1 MVFSSIIF
9 LYFFLP
15 CMLIIYYI
23 SPNKTKNIVLLISGL
38 FFYAWGEPVYVFLML
53 LTTLVDYTAGGII
66 DRFDSSKKI
75 RTLALISSLIINL
88 GILFTFKYSSFF
100 AGIFGIELKKLPLP
114 VGISFYTFQSISYT
128 IDMYMRKIKVQKNFI
143 NYAAYVTL
151 FPQIVA
157 GPIVRY
163 EDVQNEI
170 NSRKV
175 NIYLLGE
182 GAGIFIKGLAKKVLL
197 ANNIG
202 LLWTEIKG
210 MDYSEISVLTAWLG
224 ILAFTFQIYYDFSG
238 YSDMAVGLGKM
249 LGFNFPENFRHPYIS
264 RSISEFWRRWHIT
277 LGSWFR
283 SYVYIP
289 LGGNRK
295 GKYKTLRNLLIVWG
309 LTGLWHG
316 ASWNFILWGLYF
328 GTILVIEKRF
338 FLKFFEKHKIIG
350 NMVTN
355 ILVVIGF
362 VFFYNEKNILDI
374 FIKMFTG
381 RGISFTNVSTNY
393 YLLNYL
399 VLLIISFIACTPL
412 LKNIIN
418 KCKKNKNLNIVISI
432 VEPIVLIG
440 LLVLSTAFIVDASSN
455 SFLYFR
461 F

>member
-1 MVFSSIIF
+1 MIFSSIYFIYYFLIIF
-9 LYFFLP
+9 LILYFITPKKF
-15 CMLIIYYI
+15 
-23 SPNKTKNIVLLISGL
+23 KNYTLLLGSLFFYFYGDSKYIVLL
-38 FFYAWGEPVYVFLML
+38 
-53 LTTLVDYTAGGII
+53 
-66 DRFDSSKKI
+66 
-75 RTLALISSLIINL
+75 LISSLVNYILGRLISKKNKKVFLIIGLIFNFGLLFYFKYFNFFLSNINSLFKTNINL
-88 GILFTFKYSSFF
+88 FSIV
-100 AGIFGIELKKLPLP
+100 LPL
-114 VGISFYTFQSISYT
+114 GISFYTFKNASYL
-128 IDMYMRKIKVQKNFI
+128 IDVYKNRVNSEKNFI
-143 NYAAYVTL
+143 NYFTYIVM
-151 FPQIVA
+151 FPSLIQ

-163 EDVQNEI
+163 KDIDLKDKKISFDNFAMGVERFI
-170 NSRKV
+170 IGLSKKV
-175 NIYLLGE
+175 IL
-182 GAGIFIKGLAKKVLL
+182 ADTLAKLVTSLT
-197 ANNIG
+197 NMEVQTVVS
-202 LLWTEIKG
+202 LWVKATSDIVKL
-210 MDYSEISVLTAWLG
+210 YL
-224 ILAFTFQIYYDFSG
+224 DFSG
-238 YSDMAVGLGKM
+238 YTDMAIGLGLMIGIKIM
-249 LGFNFPENFRHPYIS
+249 ENFDYPLSTYS
-264 RSISEFWRRWHIT
+264 VTSFWRKWHIS
-277 LGSWFR
+277 LSSWFKD
-283 SYVYIP
+283 YIYIP

-295 GKYKTLRNLLIVWG
+295 GKFRKYFNIFVVWF

-350 NMVTN
+350 NIITN

-432 VEPIVLIG
+432 VEPIILIG

>member
-1 MVFSSIIF
+1 MIFSSIYFIYYFLIIF
-9 LYFFLP
+9 LILYFITPKKF
-15 CMLIIYYI
+15 
-23 SPNKTKNIVLLISGL
+23 KNYTLLLGSLFFYFYGDSKYIVLL
-38 FFYAWGEPVYVFLML
+38 
-53 LTTLVDYTAGGII
+53 
-66 DRFDSSKKI
+66 
-75 RTLALISSLIINL
+75 LISSLVNYILGRLISKKNKKLFLIIGLIFNFGLLFYFKYFNFFLSNINSLFKTNINL
-88 GILFTFKYSSFF
+88 FSIV
-100 AGIFGIELKKLPLP
+100 LPL
-114 VGISFYTFQSISYT
+114 GISFYTFKNASYL
-128 IDMYMRKIKVQKNFI
+128 IDVYKNKVNPEKNFI
-143 NYAAYVTL
+143 NYFTYIAM
-151 FPQIVA
+151 FPSLIQ

-163 EDVQNEI
+163 KDIDLKDKKISFDNFAMGVERFI
-170 NSRKV
+170 IGLSKKV
-175 NIYLLGE
+175 IL
-182 GAGIFIKGLAKKVLL
+182 ADTLAKLVTSLT
-197 ANNIG
+197 NMEVQTVVS
-202 LLWTEIKG
+202 LWVKATSDIVKL
-210 MDYSEISVLTAWLG
+210 YL
-224 ILAFTFQIYYDFSG
+224 DFSG
-238 YSDMAVGLGKM
+238 YTDMAIGLGLMIGIKIM
-249 LGFNFPENFRHPYIS
+249 ENFDYPLSTYS
-264 RSISEFWRRWHIT
+264 VTSFWRKWHIS
-277 LGSWFR
+277 LSSWFKD
-283 SYVYIP
+283 YIYIP

-295 GKYKTLRNLLIVWG
+295 GKFRKYFNIFVVWF

-393 YLLNYL
+393 YLLNYF

>member
-1 MVFSSIIF
+1 MIFSSIYFIYYFLIIF
-9 LYFFLP
+9 LILYFITPKKF
-15 CMLIIYYI
+15 
-23 SPNKTKNIVLLISGL
+23 KNYTLLLGSLFFYFYGDSKYIVLL
-38 FFYAWGEPVYVFLML
+38 
-53 LTTLVDYTAGGII
+53 
-66 DRFDSSKKI
+66 
-75 RTLALISSLIINL
+75 LISSLVNYILGRLISKKNKKLFLIIGLIFNFGLLFYFKYFNFFLSNINSLFKTNINL
-88 GILFTFKYSSFF
+88 FSIV
-100 AGIFGIELKKLPLP
+100 LPL
-114 VGISFYTFQSISYT
+114 GISFYTFKNASYL
-128 IDMYMRKIKVQKNFI
+128 IDVYKNKVNSEKNFI
-143 NYAAYVTL
+143 NYFTYIAM
-151 FPQIVA
+151 FPSLIQ

-163 EDVQNEI
+163 KDIDLKDKKISFDNFAMGVERFI
-170 NSRKV
+170 IGLSKKV
-175 NIYLLGE
+175 IL
-182 GAGIFIKGLAKKVLL
+182 ADTLAKLVTSFT
-197 ANNIG
+197 NMEVQTVVS
-202 LLWTEIKG
+202 LWVKATSDIVKL
-210 MDYSEISVLTAWLG
+210 YL
-224 ILAFTFQIYYDFSG
+224 DFSG
-238 YSDMAVGLGKM
+238 YTDMAIGLGLMIGIKIM
-249 LGFNFPENFRHPYIS
+249 ENFDYPLSTYS
-264 RSISEFWRRWHIT
+264 VTSFWRKWHIS
-277 LGSWFR
+277 LSSWFKD
-283 SYVYIP
+283 YIYIP

-295 GKYKTLRNLLIVWG
+295 GKFRKYFNIFVVWF

-393 YLLNYL
+393 YLLNYF

-418 KCKKNKNLNIVISI
+418 KCKKNKNLNLVISI

>member
-1 MVFSSIIF
+1 MIFSSIYFIYYFLIIF
-9 LYFFLP
+9 LILYFITPKKF
-15 CMLIIYYI
+15 
-23 SPNKTKNIVLLISGL
+23 KNYTLLLGSLFFYFYGDSKYIVLL
-38 FFYAWGEPVYVFLML
+38 
-53 LTTLVDYTAGGII
+53 
-66 DRFDSSKKI
+66 
-75 RTLALISSLIINL
+75 LISSLVNYILGRLISKKNKKLFLIIGLIFNFGLLFYFKYFNFFLSNINSLFKTNINL
-88 GILFTFKYSSFF
+88 FSIV
-100 AGIFGIELKKLPLP
+100 LPL
-114 VGISFYTFQSISYT
+114 GISFYTFKNASYL
-128 IDMYMRKIKVQKNFI
+128 IDVYKNKVNPEKNFI
-143 NYAAYVTL
+143 NYFTYIAM
-151 FPQIVA
+151 FPSLIQ

-163 EDVQNEI
+163 KDIDLKDKKISFDNFAMGVERFI
-170 NSRKV
+170 IGLSKKV
-175 NIYLLGE
+175 IL
-182 GAGIFIKGLAKKVLL
+182 ADTLAKLVTSLT
-197 ANNIG
+197 NMEVQTVVS
-202 LLWTEIKG
+202 LWVKATSDIVKL
-210 MDYSEISVLTAWLG
+210 YL
-224 ILAFTFQIYYDFSG
+224 DFSG
-238 YSDMAVGLGKM
+238 YTDMAIGLGLMIGIKIM
-249 LGFNFPENFRHPYIS
+249 ENFDYPLSTY
-264 RSISEFWRRWHIT
+264 SITSFWRKWHIS
-277 LGSWFR
+277 LSSWFKD
-283 SYVYIP
+283 YIYIP

-295 GKYKTLRNLLIVWG
+295 GKFRKYFNIFVVWF

-338 FLKFFEKHKIIG
+338 FLIFFEKQKIIG

>member
-1 MVFSSIIF
+1 MIFSSIYFIYYFLIIF
-9 LYFFLP
+9 LILYFITP
-15 CMLIIYYI
+15 KKY
-23 SPNKTKNIVLLISGL
+23 KNYTLLLGSLFFYFYGDSKYIVLL
-38 FFYAWGEPVYVFLML
+38 
-53 LTTLVDYTAGGII
+53 
-66 DRFDSSKKI
+66 
-75 RTLALISSLIINL
+75 LISSLVNYILGRLISKKNKKLFLIIGLIFNFGLLFYFKYFNFFLSNINSLFKTNINL
-88 GILFTFKYSSFF
+88 FSIV
-100 AGIFGIELKKLPLP
+100 LPL
-114 VGISFYTFQSISYT
+114 GISFYTFKNASYL
-128 IDMYMRKIKVQKNFI
+128 IDVYKNRVNSEKNFI
-143 NYAAYVTL
+143 NYFTYIAM
-151 FPQIVA
+151 FPSLIQ

-163 EDVQNEI
+163 KDIDLKDKKISYDNFAMGVERFI
-170 NSRKV
+170 IGLSKKV
-175 NIYLLGE
+175 IL
-182 GAGIFIKGLAKKVLL
+182 ADTLAKLVTSLT
-197 ANNIG
+197 NMEVQTVVS
-202 LLWTEIKG
+202 LWLKATSDIVKL
-210 MDYSEISVLTAWLG
+210 YL
-224 ILAFTFQIYYDFSG
+224 DFSG
-238 YSDMAVGLGKM
+238 YTDMAIGLGLMIGIKIM
-249 LGFNFPENFRHPYIS
+249 ENFDYPVSTYS
-264 RSISEFWRRWHIT
+264 VTSFWRKWHIS
-277 LGSWFR
+277 LSSWFKD
-283 SYVYIP
+283 YIYIP

-295 GKYKTLRNLLIVWG
+295 GKFRKYFNIFVVWF

-418 KCKKNKNLNIVISI
+418 KCKTNKNLNIVISI

>member
-1 MVFSSIIF
+1 MIFSSIYFIYYFLIIF
-9 LYFFLP
+9 LILYFITPKKFKNYTL
-15 CMLIIYYI
+15 LIGSLFFYFYGD
-23 SPNKTKNIVLLISGL
+23 SKYIVLL
-38 FFYAWGEPVYVFLML
+38 
-53 LTTLVDYTAGGII
+53 
-66 DRFDSSKKI
+66 
-75 RTLALISSLIINL
+75 LISSLVNYILGRLISKKNKKLFLIIGLIFNFGLLFYFKYFNFFLSNINSLFKTNINL
-88 GILFTFKYSSFF
+88 FSIV
-100 AGIFGIELKKLPLP
+100 LPL
-114 VGISFYTFQSISYT
+114 GISFYTFKNASYL
-128 IDMYMRKIKVQKNFI
+128 IDVYKNRANPEKNFI
-143 NYAAYVTL
+143 NYFTYIAM
-151 FPQIVA
+151 FPSLIQ

-163 EDVQNEI
+163 KDIDLKDKKISYDNFAMGVERFI
-170 NSRKV
+170 IGLSKKV
-175 NIYLLGE
+175 IL
-182 GAGIFIKGLAKKVLL
+182 ADTLAKLVTSLT
-197 ANNIG
+197 NMEVQTVVS
-202 LLWTEIKG
+202 LWVKATSDIVKL
-210 MDYSEISVLTAWLG
+210 YL
-224 ILAFTFQIYYDFSG
+224 DFSG
-238 YSDMAVGLGKM
+238 YTDMAIGLGLMIGIKIM
-249 LGFNFPENFRHPYIS
+249 ENFDYPLSTYS
-264 RSISEFWRRWHIT
+264 VTSFWRKWHIS
-277 LGSWFR
+277 LSSWFKD
-283 SYVYIP
+283 YIYIP

-295 GKYKTLRNLLIVWG
+295 GKFRKYFNIFVVWF

-338 FLKFFEKHKIIG
+338 FLKFFEKHKITG

-399 VLLIISFIACTPL
+399 VLLIISFVACTPL

-432 VEPIVLIG
+432 VEPIILIG

>member
-1 MVFSSIIF
+1 MIFSSIYFIYYFLIIF
-9 LYFFLP
+9 LILYFITPKKF
-15 CMLIIYYI
+15 
-23 SPNKTKNIVLLISGL
+23 KNYTLLLGSLFFYFYGDSKYIVLL
-38 FFYAWGEPVYVFLML
+38 
-53 LTTLVDYTAGGII
+53 
-66 DRFDSSKKI
+66 
-75 RTLALISSLIINL
+75 LISSLVNYILGRLISKKNKKLFLIIGLIFNFGLLFYFKYFNFFLSNINSLFKTNINL
-88 GILFTFKYSSFF
+88 FSIV
-100 AGIFGIELKKLPLP
+100 LPL
-114 VGISFYTFQSISYT
+114 GISFYTFKNASYL
-128 IDMYMRKIKVQKNFI
+128 IDVYKNKVNSEKNFI
-143 NYAAYVTL
+143 NYFTYIAM
-151 FPQIVA
+151 FPSLIQ

-163 EDVQNEI
+163 KDIDLKDKKISFDNFAMGVERFI
-170 NSRKV
+170 IGLSKKV
-175 NIYLLGE
+175 IL
-182 GAGIFIKGLAKKVLL
+182 ADTLAKLVTSLT
-197 ANNIG
+197 NMEVQTVVS
-202 LLWTEIKG
+202 LWVKATSDIVKL
-210 MDYSEISVLTAWLG
+210 YL
-224 ILAFTFQIYYDFSG
+224 DFSG
-238 YSDMAVGLGKM
+238 YTDMAIGLGLMIGIKIM
-249 LGFNFPENFRHPYIS
+249 ENFDYPLSTYS
-264 RSISEFWRRWHIT
+264 VTSFWRKWHIS
-277 LGSWFR
+277 LSSWFKD
-283 SYVYIP
+283 YIYIP

-295 GKYKTLRNLLIVWG
+295 GKFRKYFNIFVVWF

-440 LLVLSTAFIVDASSN
+440 LLVLSTAFIVDESSN

>member
-1 MVFSSIIF
+1 MIFSSIYFIYYFLIIF
-9 LYFFLP
+9 LILYFITPKKF
-15 CMLIIYYI
+15 
-23 SPNKTKNIVLLISGL
+23 KNYTLLLGSLFFYFYGDSKYIVLL
-38 FFYAWGEPVYVFLML
+38 
-53 LTTLVDYTAGGII
+53 
-66 DRFDSSKKI
+66 
-75 RTLALISSLIINL
+75 LISSLVNYILGRLISKKNKKLFLIIGLIFNFGLLFYFKYFNFFLSNINSLFKTNINL
-88 GILFTFKYSSFF
+88 FSIV
-100 AGIFGIELKKLPLP
+100 LPL
-114 VGISFYTFQSISYT
+114 GISFYTFKNASYL
-128 IDMYMRKIKVQKNFI
+128 IDVYKNRVNSEKNFI
-143 NYAAYVTL
+143 NYFTYIAM
-151 FPQIVA
+151 FPSLIQ

-163 EDVQNEI
+163 KDIDLKDKKISFDNFAMGVERFI
-170 NSRKV
+170 IGLSKKV
-175 NIYLLGE
+175 IL
-182 GAGIFIKGLAKKVLL
+182 ADTLAKLVTSLT
-197 ANNIG
+197 NMEVQTVVS
-202 LLWTEIKG
+202 LWVKATSDIVKL
-210 MDYSEISVLTAWLG
+210 YL
-224 ILAFTFQIYYDFSG
+224 DFSG
-238 YSDMAVGLGKM
+238 YTDMAIGLGLMIGIKIM
-249 LGFNFPENFRHPYIS
+249 ENFDYPLSTYS
-264 RSISEFWRRWHIT
+264 VTSFWRKWHIS
-277 LGSWFR
+277 LSSWFKD
-283 SYVYIP
+283 YIYIP

-295 GKYKTLRNLLIVWG
+295 GKFRKYFNIFVVWF

-381 RGISFTNVSTNY
+381 KGISFTNVSTNY
-393 YLLNYL
+393 YLLNYF

-440 LLVLSTAFIVDASSN
+440 LLVLSTAFIVDESSN

>member
-1 MVFSSIIF
+1 MIFSSIYFIYYFLIIF
-9 LYFFLP
+9 LILYFITPKKF
-15 CMLIIYYI
+15 
-23 SPNKTKNIVLLISGL
+23 KNYTLLLGSLFFYFYGDSKYIVLL
-38 FFYAWGEPVYVFLML
+38 
-53 LTTLVDYTAGGII
+53 
-66 DRFDSSKKI
+66 
-75 RTLALISSLIINL
+75 LISSLVNYILGRIISKKNRKLFLIIGLIFNFGLLFYFKYFNFFLSNINSLFKTNINL
-88 GILFTFKYSSFF
+88 FSIV
-100 AGIFGIELKKLPLP
+100 LPL
-114 VGISFYTFQSISYT
+114 GISFYTFKNASYL
-128 IDMYMRKIKVQKNFI
+128 IDVYKNRVNSEKNFI
-143 NYAAYVTL
+143 NYFTYIAM
-151 FPQIVA
+151 FPSLIQ

-163 EDVQNEI
+163 KDIDLKDKKISFDNFAMGVERFI
-170 NSRKV
+170 IGLSKKV
-175 NIYLLGE
+175 IL
-182 GAGIFIKGLAKKVLL
+182 ADTLAKLVTSLT
-197 ANNIG
+197 NMEVQTVVS
-202 LLWTEIKG
+202 LWVKATSDIVKL
-210 MDYSEISVLTAWLG
+210 YL
-224 ILAFTFQIYYDFSG
+224 DFSG
-238 YSDMAVGLGKM
+238 YTDMAIGLGLMIGIKIM
-249 LGFNFPENFRHPYIS
+249 ENFDYPLSTYS
-264 RSISEFWRRWHIT
+264 VTSFWRKWHIS
-277 LGSWFR
+277 LSSWFKD
-283 SYVYIP
+283 YIYIP

-295 GKYKTLRNLLIVWG
+295 GKFRKYFNIFVVWF

-381 RGISFTNVSTNY
+381 KGISFTNVSTNY

-418 KCKKNKNLNIVISI
+418 KCKTNKNLNIVISI

>member
-1 MVFSSIIF
+1 MIFSSIYFIYYFLIIF
-9 LYFFLP
+9 LILYFITP
-15 CMLIIYYI
+15 KKY
-23 SPNKTKNIVLLISGL
+23 KNYTLLLGSLFFYFYGDSKYIVLL
-38 FFYAWGEPVYVFLML
+38 
-53 LTTLVDYTAGGII
+53 
-66 DRFDSSKKI
+66 
-75 RTLALISSLIINL
+75 LISSLVNYILGRLISKKNKKLFLIIGLIFNFGLLFYFKYFNFFLSNINSLFKTNINL
-88 GILFTFKYSSFF
+88 FSIV
-100 AGIFGIELKKLPLP
+100 LPL
-114 VGISFYTFQSISYT
+114 GISFYTFKNASYL
-128 IDMYMRKIKVQKNFI
+128 IDVYKNRVKSEKNFI
-143 NYAAYVTL
+143 NYFTYIAM
-151 FPQIVA
+151 FPSLIQ

-163 EDVQNEI
+163 KDIDLKDKKISFDNFAMGVERFI
-170 NSRKV
+170 IGLSKKV
-175 NIYLLGE
+175 IL
-182 GAGIFIKGLAKKVLL
+182 ADTLAKLVTFLT
-197 ANNIG
+197 NMEVQTVVS
-202 LLWTEIKG
+202 LWVKATSDIVKL
-210 MDYSEISVLTAWLG
+210 YL
-224 ILAFTFQIYYDFSG
+224 DFSG
-238 YSDMAVGLGKM
+238 YTDMAIGLGLMIGIKIM
-249 LGFNFPENFRHPYIS
+249 ENFDYPLSTYS
-264 RSISEFWRRWHIT
+264 VTSFWRKWHIS
-277 LGSWFR
+277 LSSWFKD
-283 SYVYIP
+283 YIYIP

-295 GKYKTLRNLLIVWG
+295 GKFRKYFNIFVVWF

-350 NMVTN
+350 NIITN

-362 VFFYNEKNILDI
+362 VFFYNEKNVLDI

-432 VEPIVLIG
+432 VEPIILIG

>member
-1 MVFSSIIF
+1 MIFSSIYFIYYFLIIF
-9 LYFFLP
+9 LILYFITPKKF
-15 CMLIIYYI
+15 
-23 SPNKTKNIVLLISGL
+23 KNYTLLLGSLFFYFYGDSKYIVLL
-38 FFYAWGEPVYVFLML
+38 
-53 LTTLVDYTAGGII
+53 
-66 DRFDSSKKI
+66 
-75 RTLALISSLIINL
+75 LISSLVNYILGRLISKKNKKLFLIIGLIFNFGLLFYFKYFNFFLSNINSLFKTNINL
-88 GILFTFKYSSFF
+88 FSIV
-100 AGIFGIELKKLPLP
+100 LPL
-114 VGISFYTFQSISYT
+114 GISFYTFKNASYL
-128 IDMYMRKIKVQKNFI
+128 IDVYKNRVNSEKNFI
-143 NYAAYVTL
+143 NYFTYIAM
-151 FPQIVA
+151 FPSLIQ

-163 EDVQNEI
+163 KDIDLKDKKISFDNFAMGVERFI
-170 NSRKV
+170 IGLSKKV
-175 NIYLLGE
+175 IL
-182 GAGIFIKGLAKKVLL
+182 ADTLAKLVTSLT
-197 ANNIG
+197 NMEVQTVVS
-202 LLWTEIKG
+202 LWVKATSDIVKL
-210 MDYSEISVLTAWLG
+210 YL
-224 ILAFTFQIYYDFSG
+224 DFSG
-238 YSDMAVGLGKM
+238 YTDMAIGLGLMIGIKIM
-249 LGFNFPENFRHPYIS
+249 ENFDYPLSTY
-264 RSISEFWRRWHIT
+264 SITSFWRKWHIS
-277 LGSWFR
+277 LSSWFKD
-283 SYVYIP
+283 YIYIP

-295 GKYKTLRNLLIVWG
+295 GKFRKYFNIFVVWF

-381 RGISFTNVSTNY
+381 KGISFTNVSTNY

>member
-1 MVFSSIIF
+1 MIFSSIYFIYYFLIIF
-9 LYFFLP
+9 LILYFITP
-15 CMLIIYYI
+15 KKY
-23 SPNKTKNIVLLISGL
+23 KNYTLLLGSIFFYFYGDSKYIVLL
-38 FFYAWGEPVYVFLML
+38 
-53 LTTLVDYTAGGII
+53 
-66 DRFDSSKKI
+66 
-75 RTLALISSLIINL
+75 LISSLVNYILGRLISKKNKKLFLIIGLIFNFGLLFYFKYFNFFLSNINSLFKTNINL
-88 GILFTFKYSSFF
+88 FSIV
-100 AGIFGIELKKLPLP
+100 LPL
-114 VGISFYTFQSISYT
+114 GISFYTFKNASYL
-128 IDMYMRKIKVQKNFI
+128 IDVYKNRVNPEKNFI
-143 NYAAYVTL
+143 NYFTYIAM
-151 FPQIVA
+151 FPSLIQ

-163 EDVQNEI
+163 KDIDLKDKKISFDNFAMGVERFI
-170 NSRKV
+170 IGLSKKV
-175 NIYLLGE
+175 IL
-182 GAGIFIKGLAKKVLL
+182 ADTLAKLVTSLT
-197 ANNIG
+197 NMEVQTVVS
-202 LLWTEIKG
+202 LWVKATSDIVKL
-210 MDYSEISVLTAWLG
+210 YL
-224 ILAFTFQIYYDFSG
+224 DFSG
-238 YSDMAVGLGKM
+238 YTDMAIGLGLMIGIKIM
-249 LGFNFPENFRHPYIS
+249 ENFDYPLSTYS
-264 RSISEFWRRWHIT
+264 VTSFWRKWHIS
-277 LGSWFR
+277 LSSWFKD
-283 SYVYIP
+283 YIYIP

-295 GKYKTLRNLLIVWG
+295 GKFRKYFNIFVVWF

-381 RGISFTNVSTNY
+381 KGISFTNVSTNY

>member
-1 MVFSSIIF
+1 MIFSSIYFIYYFLIIF
-9 LYFFLP
+9 LILYFITPKKF
-15 CMLIIYYI
+15 
-23 SPNKTKNIVLLISGL
+23 KNYTLLLGSLFFYFYGDSKYIVLL
-38 FFYAWGEPVYVFLML
+38 
-53 LTTLVDYTAGGII
+53 
-66 DRFDSSKKI
+66 
-75 RTLALISSLIINL
+75 LISSLVNYILGRLISKKNKKLFLIIGLIFNFGLLFYFKYFNFFLSNINSLFKTNINL
-88 GILFTFKYSSFF
+88 FSIV
-100 AGIFGIELKKLPLP
+100 LPL
-114 VGISFYTFQSISYT
+114 GISFYTFKNASYL
-128 IDMYMRKIKVQKNFI
+128 IDVYKNRVNSEKNFI
-143 NYAAYVTL
+143 NYFTYIAM
-151 FPQIVA
+151 FPSLIQ

-163 EDVQNEI
+163 KDIDLKDKKISFDNFAMGVERFI
-170 NSRKV
+170 IGLSKKV
-175 NIYLLGE
+175 IL
-182 GAGIFIKGLAKKVLL
+182 ADTLAKLVTSLT
-197 ANNIG
+197 NMEVQTVVS
-202 LLWTEIKG
+202 LWVKATSDIVKL
-210 MDYSEISVLTAWLG
+210 YL
-224 ILAFTFQIYYDFSG
+224 DFSG
-238 YSDMAVGLGKM
+238 YTDMAIGLGLMIGIKIM
-249 LGFNFPENFRHPYIS
+249 ENFDYPLSTY
-264 RSISEFWRRWHIT
+264 SITSFWRKWHIS
-277 LGSWFR
+277 LSSWFKD
-283 SYVYIP
+283 YIYIP

-295 GKYKTLRNLLIVWG
+295 GKFRKYFNIFVVWF

-418 KCKKNKNLNIVISI
+418 KCKKNKNLNLVISI

>member
-1 MVFSSIIF
+1 MIFSSIYFIYYFLIIF
-9 LYFFLP
+9 LILYFITPKKF
-15 CMLIIYYI
+15 
-23 SPNKTKNIVLLISGL
+23 KNYTLLLGSLFFYFYGDSKYIVLL
-38 FFYAWGEPVYVFLML
+38 
-53 LTTLVDYTAGGII
+53 
-66 DRFDSSKKI
+66 
-75 RTLALISSLIINL
+75 LISSLVNYILGRLISKKNKKLFLIIGLIFNFGLLFYFKYFNFFLSNINSLFKTNINL
-88 GILFTFKYSSFF
+88 FSIV
-100 AGIFGIELKKLPLP
+100 LPL
-114 VGISFYTFQSISYT
+114 GISFYTFKNASYL
-128 IDMYMRKIKVQKNFI
+128 IDVYKNRVNSEKNFI
-143 NYAAYVTL
+143 NYFTYIAM
-151 FPQIVA
+151 FPSLIQ

-163 EDVQNEI
+163 KDIDLKDKKISFDNFAMGVERFVI
-170 NSRKV
+170 GLSKKV
-175 NIYLLGE
+175 IL
-182 GAGIFIKGLAKKVLL
+182 ADTLAKLVTSLT
-197 ANNIG
+197 NMEVQTVVS
-202 LLWTEIKG
+202 LWVKATSDIVKL
-210 MDYSEISVLTAWLG
+210 YL
-224 ILAFTFQIYYDFSG
+224 DFSG
-238 YSDMAVGLGKM
+238 YTDMAIGLGLMIGIKIM
-249 LGFNFPENFRHPYIS
+249 ENFDYPLSTYS
-264 RSISEFWRRWHIT
+264 VTSFWRKWHIS
-277 LGSWFR
+277 LSSWFKD
-283 SYVYIP
+283 YIYIP

-295 GKYKTLRNLLIVWG
+295 GKFRKYFNIFVVWF

-381 RGISFTNVSTNY
+381 KGISFTNVSTNY

>member
-1 MVFSSIIF
+1 MIFSSIYFIYYFLIIF
-9 LYFFLP
+9 LILYFITPKKF
-15 CMLIIYYI
+15 
-23 SPNKTKNIVLLISGL
+23 KNYTLLLGSLFFYFYGDSKYIVLL
-38 FFYAWGEPVYVFLML
+38 
-53 LTTLVDYTAGGII
+53 
-66 DRFDSSKKI
+66 
-75 RTLALISSLIINL
+75 LISSLVNYILGRLISKKNKKLFLIIGLIFNFGLLFYFKYFNFFLSNINSLFKTNINL
-88 GILFTFKYSSFF
+88 FSIV
-100 AGIFGIELKKLPLP
+100 LPL
-114 VGISFYTFQSISYT
+114 GISFYTFKNASYL
-128 IDMYMRKIKVQKNFI
+128 IDVYKNKVNSEKNFI
-143 NYAAYVTL
+143 NYFTYIAM
-151 FPQIVA
+151 FPSLIQ

-163 EDVQNEI
+163 KDIDLKDKKISFDNFAMGVERFI
-170 NSRKV
+170 IGLSKKV
-175 NIYLLGE
+175 IL
-182 GAGIFIKGLAKKVLL
+182 ADTLAKLVTSLT
-197 ANNIG
+197 NMEVQTVVS
-202 LLWTEIKG
+202 LWVKATSDIVKL
-210 MDYSEISVLTAWLG
+210 YL
-224 ILAFTFQIYYDFSG
+224 DFSG
-238 YSDMAVGLGKM
+238 YTDMAIGLGLMIGIKIM
-249 LGFNFPENFRHPYIS
+249 ENFDYPLSTYS
-264 RSISEFWRRWHIT
+264 VTSFWRKWHIS
-277 LGSWFR
+277 LSSWFKD
-283 SYVYIP
+283 YIYIP

-295 GKYKTLRNLLIVWG
+295 GKFRKYFNIFVVWF

>member
-1 MVFSSIIF
+1 MIFSSIYFIYYFLIIF
-9 LYFFLP
+9 LILYFITPKKF
-15 CMLIIYYI
+15 
-23 SPNKTKNIVLLISGL
+23 KNYTLLLGSLFFYFYGDSKYIVLL
-38 FFYAWGEPVYVFLML
+38 
-53 LTTLVDYTAGGII
+53 
-66 DRFDSSKKI
+66 
-75 RTLALISSLIINL
+75 LISSLVNYILGRLIFKKNKKLFLIIGLIFNFGLLFYFKYFNFFLSNINSLFKTNINL
-88 GILFTFKYSSFF
+88 FSIV
-100 AGIFGIELKKLPLP
+100 LPL
-114 VGISFYTFQSISYT
+114 GISFYTFKNASYL
-128 IDMYMRKIKVQKNFI
+128 IDVYKNKVNPEKNFI
-143 NYAAYVTL
+143 NYFTYIAM
-151 FPQIVA
+151 FPSLIQ

-163 EDVQNEI
+163 KDIDLKDKKISFDNFAMGVERFI
-170 NSRKV
+170 IGLSKKV
-175 NIYLLGE
+175 IL
-182 GAGIFIKGLAKKVLL
+182 ADTLAKLVTSLT
-197 ANNIG
+197 NMEVQTVVS
-202 LLWTEIKG
+202 LWVKATSDIVKL
-210 MDYSEISVLTAWLG
+210 YL
-224 ILAFTFQIYYDFSG
+224 DFSG
-238 YSDMAVGLGKM
+238 YTDMAIGLGLMIGIKIM
-249 LGFNFPENFRHPYIS
+249 ENFDYPLSTYS
-264 RSISEFWRRWHIT
+264 VTSFWRKWHIS
-277 LGSWFR
+277 LSSWFKD
-283 SYVYIP
+283 YIYIP

-295 GKYKTLRNLLIVWG
+295 GKFRKYFNIFVVWF

-393 YLLNYL
+393 YLLNYF

>member
-1 MVFSSIIF
+1 MIFSSIYFIYYFLIIF
-9 LYFFLP
+9 LILYFITP
-15 CMLIIYYI
+15 KKY
-23 SPNKTKNIVLLISGL
+23 KNYTLLLGSLFFYFYGDSKYIVLL
-38 FFYAWGEPVYVFLML
+38 
-53 LTTLVDYTAGGII
+53 
-66 DRFDSSKKI
+66 
-75 RTLALISSLIINL
+75 LISSLANYILGRLISKKNKKLFLIIGLIFNFGLLFYFKYFNFFLSNINSLFKTNINL
-88 GILFTFKYSSFF
+88 FSIV
-100 AGIFGIELKKLPLP
+100 LPL
-114 VGISFYTFQSISYT
+114 GISFYTFKNASYL
-128 IDMYMRKIKVQKNFI
+128 IDVYKNRVNSEKNFI
-143 NYAAYVTL
+143 NYFTYIAM
-151 FPQIVA
+151 FPSLIQ

-163 EDVQNEI
+163 KDIDLKDKKISFDNFAMGVERFI
-170 NSRKV
+170 IGLSKKV
-175 NIYLLGE
+175 IL
-182 GAGIFIKGLAKKVLL
+182 ADTLAKLVTSLT
-197 ANNIG
+197 NMEVQTVVS
-202 LLWTEIKG
+202 LWVKATSDIVKL
-210 MDYSEISVLTAWLG
+210 YL
-224 ILAFTFQIYYDFSG
+224 DFSG
-238 YSDMAVGLGKM
+238 YTDMAIGLGLMIGIKIM
-249 LGFNFPENFRHPYIS
+249 ENFDYPLSTYS
-264 RSISEFWRRWHIT
+264 VTSFWRKWHIS
-277 LGSWFR
+277 LSSWFKD
-283 SYVYIP
+283 YIYIP

-295 GKYKTLRNLLIVWG
+295 GKFRKYFNIFVVWF

-418 KCKKNKNLNIVISI
+418 KCKKNKNQNIVICI

>member
-1 MVFSSIIF
+1 MIFSSIYFIYYFLIIF
-9 LYFFLP
+9 LILYFITPKKF
-15 CMLIIYYI
+15 
-23 SPNKTKNIVLLISGL
+23 KNYTLLLGSLFFYFYGDSKYIVLL
-38 FFYAWGEPVYVFLML
+38 
-53 LTTLVDYTAGGII
+53 
-66 DRFDSSKKI
+66 
-75 RTLALISSLIINL
+75 LISSLVNYILGRLISKKNKKLFLIIGLIFNFGLLFYFKYFNFFLSNINSLFKTNINL
-88 GILFTFKYSSFF
+88 FSIV
-100 AGIFGIELKKLPLP
+100 LPL
-114 VGISFYTFQSISYT
+114 GISFYTFKNASYL
-128 IDMYMRKIKVQKNFI
+128 IDVYKNRVNSEKNFI
-143 NYAAYVTL
+143 NYFTYIAM
-151 FPQIVA
+151 FPSLIQ

-163 EDVQNEI
+163 KDIDLKDKKISFDNFAMGVERFVI
-170 NSRKV
+170 GLSKKV
-175 NIYLLGE
+175 IL
-182 GAGIFIKGLAKKVLL
+182 ADTLAKLVTSLT
-197 ANNIG
+197 NMEVQTVVS
-202 LLWTEIKG
+202 LWVKATSDIVKL
-210 MDYSEISVLTAWLG
+210 YL
-224 ILAFTFQIYYDFSG
+224 DFSG
-238 YSDMAVGLGKM
+238 YTDMAIGLGLMIGIKIM
-249 LGFNFPENFRHPYIS
+249 ENFDYPLSTYS
-264 RSISEFWRRWHIT
+264 VTSFWRKWHIS
-277 LGSWFR
+277 LSSWFKD
-283 SYVYIP
+283 YIYIP

-295 GKYKTLRNLLIVWG
+295 GKFRKYFNIFVVWF

-338 FLKFFEKHKIIG
+338 FLKFFEKHIIIG

-374 FIKMFTG
+374 FKKMFTG

>member
-1 MVFSSIIF
+1 MIFSSIYFIYYFLIIF
-9 LYFFLP
+9 LILYFITP
-15 CMLIIYYI
+15 KKY
-23 SPNKTKNIVLLISGL
+23 KNYTLLLGSLFFYFYGDSKYIVLL
-38 FFYAWGEPVYVFLML
+38 
-53 LTTLVDYTAGGII
+53 
-66 DRFDSSKKI
+66 
-75 RTLALISSLIINL
+75 LISSLVNYILGRLISKKNKKLFLIIGLIFNFGLLFYFKYFNFFLSNINSLFKTNINL
-88 GILFTFKYSSFF
+88 FSIM
-100 AGIFGIELKKLPLP
+100 LPL
-114 VGISFYTFQSISYT
+114 GISFYTFKNASYL
-128 IDMYMRKIKVQKNFI
+128 IDVYKNKVNPEKNFI
-143 NYAAYVTL
+143 NYFTYIAM
-151 FPQIVA
+151 FPSLIQ

-163 EDVQNEI
+163 KDIDLKDKKISFDNFAMGVERFI
-170 NSRKV
+170 IGLSKKV
-175 NIYLLGE
+175 IL
-182 GAGIFIKGLAKKVLL
+182 ADTLAKLVTSLT
-197 ANNIG
+197 NMEVQTVVS
-202 LLWTEIKG
+202 LWVKATSDIVKL
-210 MDYSEISVLTAWLG
+210 YL
-224 ILAFTFQIYYDFSG
+224 DFSG
-238 YSDMAVGLGKM
+238 YTDMAIGLGLMIGIKIM
-249 LGFNFPENFRHPYIS
+249 ENFDYPLSTYS
-264 RSISEFWRRWHIT
+264 VTSFWRKWHIS
-277 LGSWFR
+277 LSSWFKD
-283 SYVYIP
+283 YIYIP

-295 GKYKTLRNLLIVWG
+295 GKFRKYFNIFVVWF

-381 RGISFTNVSTNY
+381 KGISFTNVSTNY

>member
-1 MVFSSIIF
+1 MIFSSIYFIYYFLIIF
-9 LYFFLP
+9 LILYFITP
-15 CMLIIYYI
+15 KKY
-23 SPNKTKNIVLLISGL
+23 KNYTLLLGSLFFYFYGDSKYIVLL
-38 FFYAWGEPVYVFLML
+38 
-53 LTTLVDYTAGGII
+53 
-66 DRFDSSKKI
+66 
-75 RTLALISSLIINL
+75 LISSLVNYILGRLISKKNKKLFLIIGLIFNFGLLFYFKYFNFFLSNINSLFKTNINL
-88 GILFTFKYSSFF
+88 FSIV
-100 AGIFGIELKKLPLP
+100 LPL
-114 VGISFYTFQSISYT
+114 GISFYTFKNASYL
-128 IDMYMRKIKVQKNFI
+128 IDVYKNRVNSEKNFI
-143 NYAAYVTL
+143 NYFTYIAM
-151 FPQIVA
+151 FPSLIQ

-163 EDVQNEI
+163 KDIDLKDKKISYDNFAMGVERFI
-170 NSRKV
+170 IGLSKKV
-175 NIYLLGE
+175 IL
-182 GAGIFIKGLAKKVLL
+182 ADTLAKLVTSLT
-197 ANNIG
+197 NMEVQTVVS
-202 LLWTEIKG
+202 LWVKATSDIVKL
-210 MDYSEISVLTAWLG
+210 YL
-224 ILAFTFQIYYDFSG
+224 DFSG
-238 YSDMAVGLGKM
+238 YTDMAIGLGLMIGIKIM
-249 LGFNFPENFRHPYIS
+249 ENFDYPLSTYS
-264 RSISEFWRRWHIT
+264 VTSFWRKWHIS
-277 LGSWFR
+277 LSSWFKD
-283 SYVYIP
+283 YIYIP

-295 GKYKTLRNLLIVWG
+295 GKFRKYFNIFVVWF

-338 FLKFFEKHKIIG
+338 FLKFFEKHKITG

-399 VLLIISFIACTPL
+399 VLLIISFVACTPL

-432 VEPIVLIG
+432 VEPIILIG

>member
-1 MVFSSIIF
+1 MIFSSIYFIYYFLIIF
-9 LYFFLP
+9 LILYFITP
-15 CMLIIYYI
+15 KKY
-23 SPNKTKNIVLLISGL
+23 KNYTLLLGSLFFYFYGDSKYIVLL
-38 FFYAWGEPVYVFLML
+38 
-53 LTTLVDYTAGGII
+53 
-66 DRFDSSKKI
+66 
-75 RTLALISSLIINL
+75 LISSLVNYILGRLISKKNKKLFLIIGLIFNFGLLFYFKYFNFFLSNINSLFKTNINL
-88 GILFTFKYSSFF
+88 FSIV
-100 AGIFGIELKKLPLP
+100 LPL
-114 VGISFYTFQSISYT
+114 GISFYTFKNASYL
-128 IDMYMRKIKVQKNFI
+128 IDVYKNRVNPEKNFI
-143 NYAAYVTL
+143 NYFTYIAM
-151 FPQIVA
+151 FPSLIQ

-163 EDVQNEI
+163 KDIDLKDKKISFDNFAMGVERFI
-170 NSRKV
+170 IGLSKKV
-175 NIYLLGE
+175 IL
-182 GAGIFIKGLAKKVLL
+182 ADTLAKLVTSLT
-197 ANNIG
+197 NMEVQTVVS
-202 LLWTEIKG
+202 LWVKATSDIVKL
-210 MDYSEISVLTAWLG
+210 YL
-224 ILAFTFQIYYDFSG
+224 DFSG
-238 YSDMAVGLGKM
+238 YTDMAIGLGLMIGIKIM
-249 LGFNFPENFRHPYIS
+249 ENFDYPLSTYS
-264 RSISEFWRRWHIT
+264 VTSFWRKWHIS
-277 LGSWFR
+277 LSSWFKD
-283 SYVYIP
+283 YIYIP

-295 GKYKTLRNLLIVWG
+295 GKFRKYFNIFVVWF

-338 FLKFFEKHKIIG
+338 FLKFFEKHIIIG
-350 NMVTN
+350 NIVTN

-418 KCKKNKNLNIVISI
+418 KCKNNKNLNIVISI

>member
-1 MVFSSIIF
+1 MIFSSIYFIYYFLIIF
-9 LYFFLP
+9 LILYFITPKKF
-15 CMLIIYYI
+15 
-23 SPNKTKNIVLLISGL
+23 KNYTLLLGSLFFYFYGDSKYIVLL
-38 FFYAWGEPVYVFLML
+38 
-53 LTTLVDYTAGGII
+53 
-66 DRFDSSKKI
+66 
-75 RTLALISSLIINL
+75 LISSLVNYILGRLISKKNKKLFLIIGLIFNFGLLFYFKYFNFFLSNINSLFKTNINL
-88 GILFTFKYSSFF
+88 FSIV
-100 AGIFGIELKKLPLP
+100 LPL
-114 VGISFYTFQSISYT
+114 GISFYTFKNASYL
-128 IDMYMRKIKVQKNFI
+128 IDVYKNRVNPEKNFI
-143 NYAAYVTL
+143 NYFTYIAM
-151 FPQIVA
+151 FPSLIQ

-163 EDVQNEI
+163 KDIDLKDKKISFDNFAMGVERFI
-170 NSRKV
+170 IGLSKKV
-175 NIYLLGE
+175 IL
-182 GAGIFIKGLAKKVLL
+182 ADTLAKLVTSLT
-197 ANNIG
+197 NMEVQTVVS
-202 LLWTEIKG
+202 LWVKATSDIVKL
-210 MDYSEISVLTAWLG
+210 YL
-224 ILAFTFQIYYDFSG
+224 DFSG
-238 YSDMAVGLGKM
+238 YTDMAIGLGLMIGIKIM
-249 LGFNFPENFRHPYIS
+249 ENFDYPLSTYS
-264 RSISEFWRRWHIT
+264 VTSFWRKWHIS
-277 LGSWFR
+277 LSSWFKD
-283 SYVYIP
+283 YIYIP

-295 GKYKTLRNLLIVWG
+295 GKFRKYFNIFVVWF

-355 ILVVIGF
+355 FLVVIGF

-393 YLLNYL
+393 YLLNYF

>member
-1 MVFSSIIF
+1 MIFSSIYFIYYFLIIF
-9 LYFFLP
+9 LILYFITPKKF
-15 CMLIIYYI
+15 
-23 SPNKTKNIVLLISGL
+23 KNYTLLLGSLFFYFYGDSKYIVLL
-38 FFYAWGEPVYVFLML
+38 
-53 LTTLVDYTAGGII
+53 
-66 DRFDSSKKI
+66 
-75 RTLALISSLIINL
+75 LISSLVNYILGRLISKKNKKLFLIIGLIFNFGLLFYFKYFNFFLSNINSLFKTNINL
-88 GILFTFKYSSFF
+88 FSIV
-100 AGIFGIELKKLPLP
+100 LPL
-114 VGISFYTFQSISYT
+114 GISFYTFKNASYL
-128 IDMYMRKIKVQKNFI
+128 IDVYKNRVNSEKNFI
-143 NYAAYVTL
+143 NYFTYIAM
-151 FPQIVA
+151 FPSLIQ

-163 EDVQNEI
+163 KDIDLKDKKISFDNFAMGVERFI
-170 NSRKV
+170 IGLSKKV
-175 NIYLLGE
+175 IL
-182 GAGIFIKGLAKKVLL
+182 ADTLAKLVTSLT
-197 ANNIG
+197 NMEVQTVVS
-202 LLWTEIKG
+202 LWVKATSDIVKL
-210 MDYSEISVLTAWLG
+210 YL
-224 ILAFTFQIYYDFSG
+224 DFSG
-238 YSDMAVGLGKM
+238 YTDMAIGLGLMIGIKIM
-249 LGFNFPENFRHPYIS
+249 ENFDYPLSTYS
-264 RSISEFWRRWHIT
+264 VTSFWRKWHIS
-277 LGSWFR
+277 LSSWFKD
-283 SYVYIP
+283 YIYIP

-295 GKYKTLRNLLIVWG
+295 GKFRKYFNIFVVWF

-350 NMVTN
+350 NIVTN

-418 KCKKNKNLNIVISI
+418 KCKKNKNLNIVINI

>member
-1 MVFSSIIF
+1 MIFSSIYFIYYFLIIF
-9 LYFFLP
+9 LILYFITP
-15 CMLIIYYI
+15 KKY
-23 SPNKTKNIVLLISGL
+23 KNYTLLLGSLFFYFYGDSKYIVLL
-38 FFYAWGEPVYVFLML
+38 
-53 LTTLVDYTAGGII
+53 
-66 DRFDSSKKI
+66 
-75 RTLALISSLIINL
+75 LISSLVNYILGRLISKKNKKLFLIIGLIFNFGLLFYFKYFNFFLSNINSLFKTNINL
-88 GILFTFKYSSFF
+88 FSIV
-100 AGIFGIELKKLPLP
+100 LPL
-114 VGISFYTFQSISYT
+114 GISFYTFKNASYL
-128 IDMYMRKIKVQKNFI
+128 IDVYKNRVNSEKNFI
-143 NYAAYVTL
+143 NYFTYIAM
-151 FPQIVA
+151 FPSLIQ

-163 EDVQNEI
+163 KDIDLKDKKISYDNFAMGVERFI
-170 NSRKV
+170 IGLSKKV
-175 NIYLLGE
+175 IL
-182 GAGIFIKGLAKKVLL
+182 ADTLAKLVTSLT
-197 ANNIG
+197 NMEVQTVVS
-202 LLWTEIKG
+202 LWVKATSDIVKL
-210 MDYSEISVLTAWLG
+210 YL
-224 ILAFTFQIYYDFSG
+224 DFSG
-238 YSDMAVGLGKM
+238 YTDMAIGLGLMIGIKIM
-249 LGFNFPENFRHPYIS
+249 ENFDYPLSTYS
-264 RSISEFWRRWHIT
+264 VTSFWRKWHIS
-277 LGSWFR
+277 LSSWFKD
-283 SYVYIP
+283 YIYIP

-295 GKYKTLRNLLIVWG
+295 GKFRKYFNIFVVWF

-350 NMVTN
+350 NIVTN

-418 KCKKNKNLNIVISI
+418 KCKKNKNQNIVICI

>member
-1 MVFSSIIF
+1 MIFSSIYFIYYFLIIF
-9 LYFFLP
+9 LILYFITP
-15 CMLIIYYI
+15 KKY
-23 SPNKTKNIVLLISGL
+23 KNYTLLLGSLFFYFYGDSKYIVLL
-38 FFYAWGEPVYVFLML
+38 
-53 LTTLVDYTAGGII
+53 
-66 DRFDSSKKI
+66 
-75 RTLALISSLIINL
+75 LISSLVNYILGRLISKKNKKLFLIIGLIFNFGLLFYFKYFNFFLSNINSLFKTNINL
-88 GILFTFKYSSFF
+88 FSIV
-100 AGIFGIELKKLPLP
+100 LPL
-114 VGISFYTFQSISYT
+114 GISFYTFKNASYL
-128 IDMYMRKIKVQKNFI
+128 IDVYKNRVNSEKNFI
-143 NYAAYVTL
+143 NYFTYIAM
-151 FPQIVA
+151 FPSLIQ

-163 EDVQNEI
+163 KDIDLKDKKISFDNFAMGVERFI
-170 NSRKV
+170 IGLSKKV
-175 NIYLLGE
+175 IL
-182 GAGIFIKGLAKKVLL
+182 ADTLAKLVTSLT
-197 ANNIG
+197 NMEVQTVVS
-202 LLWTEIKG
+202 LWVKATSDIVKL
-210 MDYSEISVLTAWLG
+210 YL
-224 ILAFTFQIYYDFSG
+224 DFSG
-238 YSDMAVGLGKM
+238 YTDMAIGLGLMIGIKIM
-249 LGFNFPENFRHPYIS
+249 ENFDYPLSTY
-264 RSISEFWRRWHIT
+264 SITSFWRKWHIS
-277 LGSWFR
+277 LSSWFKD
-283 SYVYIP
+283 YIYIP

-295 GKYKTLRNLLIVWG
+295 GKFRKYFNIFVVWF

-350 NMVTN
+350 NIVTN

-381 RGISFTNVSTNY
+381 KGISFTNVSTNY

-418 KCKKNKNLNIVISI
+418 KCKKNKNLNLVISI

>member
-1 MVFSSIIF
+1 MIFSSIYFIYYFLIIF
-9 LYFFLP
+9 LILYFITPKKF
-15 CMLIIYYI
+15 
-23 SPNKTKNIVLLISGL
+23 KNYTLLLGSLFFYFYGDSKYIVLL
-38 FFYAWGEPVYVFLML
+38 
-53 LTTLVDYTAGGII
+53 
-66 DRFDSSKKI
+66 
-75 RTLALISSLIINL
+75 LISSLVNYILGRLISKKNKKLFLIIGLIFNFGLLFYFKYFNFFLSNINSLFKTNINL
-88 GILFTFKYSSFF
+88 FSIV
-100 AGIFGIELKKLPLP
+100 LPL
-114 VGISFYTFQSISYT
+114 GISFYTFKNASYL
-128 IDMYMRKIKVQKNFI
+128 IDVYKNKVNPEKNFI
-143 NYAAYVTL
+143 NYFTYIAM
-151 FPQIVA
+151 FPSLIQ

-163 EDVQNEI
+163 KDIDLKDKKISFDNFAMGVERFI
-170 NSRKV
+170 IGLSKKV
-175 NIYLLGE
+175 IL
-182 GAGIFIKGLAKKVLL
+182 ADTLAKLVTSLT
-197 ANNIG
+197 NMEVQTVVS
-202 LLWTEIKG
+202 LWVKATSDIVKL
-210 MDYSEISVLTAWLG
+210 YL
-224 ILAFTFQIYYDFSG
+224 DFSG
-238 YSDMAVGLGKM
+238 YTDMAIGLGLMIGIKIM
-249 LGFNFPENFRHPYIS
+249 ENFDYPLSTY
-264 RSISEFWRRWHIT
+264 SITSFWRRWHIS
-277 LGSWFR
+277 LSSWFKD
-283 SYVYIP
+283 YIYIP

-295 GKYKTLRNLLIVWG
+295 GKFRKYFNIFVVWF

-393 YLLNYL
+393 YLLNYF

>member
-1 MVFSSIIF
+1 MIFSSIYFIYYFLIIF
-9 LYFFLP
+9 LILYFITPKKF
-15 CMLIIYYI
+15 
-23 SPNKTKNIVLLISGL
+23 KNYTLLLGSLFFYFYGDSKYIVLL
-38 FFYAWGEPVYVFLML
+38 
-53 LTTLVDYTAGGII
+53 
-66 DRFDSSKKI
+66 
-75 RTLALISSLIINL
+75 LISSLVNYILGRLISKKNKKLFLIIGLIFNFGLLFYFKYFNFFLSNINSLFKTNINL
-88 GILFTFKYSSFF
+88 FSIV
-100 AGIFGIELKKLPLP
+100 LPL
-114 VGISFYTFQSISYT
+114 GISFYTFKNASYL
-128 IDMYMRKIKVQKNFI
+128 IDVYKNRVNPEKNFI
-143 NYAAYVTL
+143 NYFTYIAM
-151 FPQIVA
+151 FPSLIQ

-163 EDVQNEI
+163 KDIDLKDKKISFDNFAMGVERFI
-170 NSRKV
+170 IGLSKKV
-175 NIYLLGE
+175 IL
-182 GAGIFIKGLAKKVLL
+182 ADTLAKLVTSLT
-197 ANNIG
+197 NMEVQTVVS
-202 LLWTEIKG
+202 LWVKATSDIVKL
-210 MDYSEISVLTAWLG
+210 YL
-224 ILAFTFQIYYDFSG
+224 DFSG
-238 YSDMAVGLGKM
+238 YTDMAIGLGLMIGIKIM
-249 LGFNFPENFRHPYIS
+249 ENFDYPLSTYS
-264 RSISEFWRRWHIT
+264 VTSFWRKWHIS
-277 LGSWFR
+277 LSSWFKD
-283 SYVYIP
+283 YIYIP

-295 GKYKTLRNLLIVWG
+295 GKFRKYFNIFVVWF

-350 NMVTN
+350 NIVTN
-355 ILVVIGF
+355 FLVVIGF

-393 YLLNYL
+393 YLLNYF

-432 VEPIVLIG
+432 VEPIILIG

>member
-1 MVFSSIIF
+1 MIFSSIYFIYYFLIIF
-9 LYFFLP
+9 LILYFITPKKF
-15 CMLIIYYI
+15 
-23 SPNKTKNIVLLISGL
+23 KNYTLLLGSLFFYFYGDSKYIVLL
-38 FFYAWGEPVYVFLML
+38 
-53 LTTLVDYTAGGII
+53 
-66 DRFDSSKKI
+66 
-75 RTLALISSLIINL
+75 LISSLVNYILGRLISKKNKKVFLIIGLIFNFGLLFYFKYFNFFLSNINSLFKTNINL
-88 GILFTFKYSSFF
+88 FSIV
-100 AGIFGIELKKLPLP
+100 LPL
-114 VGISFYTFQSISYT
+114 GISFYTFKNASYL
-128 IDMYMRKIKVQKNFI
+128 IDVYKNRVNSEKNFI
-143 NYAAYVTL
+143 NYFTYIAM
-151 FPQIVA
+151 FPSLIQ

-163 EDVQNEI
+163 KDIDLKDKKISFDNFAMGVERFI
-170 NSRKV
+170 IGLSKKV
-175 NIYLLGE
+175 IL
-182 GAGIFIKGLAKKVLL
+182 ADTLAKLVTSLT
-197 ANNIG
+197 NMEVQTVVS
-202 LLWTEIKG
+202 LWVKATSDIVKL
-210 MDYSEISVLTAWLG
+210 YL
-224 ILAFTFQIYYDFSG
+224 DFSG
-238 YSDMAVGLGKM
+238 YTDMAIGLGLMIGIKIM
-249 LGFNFPENFRHPYIS
+249 ENFDYPLSTY
-264 RSISEFWRRWHIT
+264 SITSFWRKWHIS
-277 LGSWFR
+277 LSSWFKD
-283 SYVYIP
+283 YIYIP

-295 GKYKTLRNLLIVWG
+295 GKFRKYFNIFVVWF

-381 RGISFTNVSTNY
+381 KGISFTNVSTNY

>member
-1 MVFSSIIF
+1 MIFSSIYFIYYFLIIF
-9 LYFFLP
+9 LILYFITPKKF
-15 CMLIIYYI
+15 
-23 SPNKTKNIVLLISGL
+23 KNYTLLLGSLFFYFYADSKYIVLL
-38 FFYAWGEPVYVFLML
+38 
-53 LTTLVDYTAGGII
+53 
-66 DRFDSSKKI
+66 
-75 RTLALISSLIINL
+75 LISSLVNYILGRLISKKNKKLFLIIGLIFNFGLLFYFKYFNFFLSNINSLFKTNINL
-88 GILFTFKYSSFF
+88 FSIV
-100 AGIFGIELKKLPLP
+100 LPL
-114 VGISFYTFQSISYT
+114 GISFYTFKNASYL
-128 IDMYMRKIKVQKNFI
+128 IDVYKNRVNSEKNFI
-143 NYAAYVTL
+143 NYFTYIAM
-151 FPQIVA
+151 FPSLIQ

-163 EDVQNEI
+163 KDIDLKDKKISFDNFAMGVERFI
-170 NSRKV
+170 IGLSKKV
-175 NIYLLGE
+175 IL
-182 GAGIFIKGLAKKVLL
+182 ADTLAKLVTSLT
-197 ANNIG
+197 NMEVQTVVS
-202 LLWTEIKG
+202 LWVKATSDIVKL
-210 MDYSEISVLTAWLG
+210 YL
-224 ILAFTFQIYYDFSG
+224 DFSG
-238 YSDMAVGLGKM
+238 YTDMAIGLGLMIGIKIM
-249 LGFNFPENFRHPYIS
+249 ENFDYPLSTYS
-264 RSISEFWRRWHIT
+264 VTSFWRKWHIS
-277 LGSWFR
+277 LSSWFKD
-283 SYVYIP
+283 YIYIP

-295 GKYKTLRNLLIVWG
+295 GKFRKYFNIFVVWF

-338 FLKFFEKHKIIG
+338 FLKFFEKHIIIG
-350 NMVTN
+350 NIVTN

-418 KCKKNKNLNIVISI
+418 KCKNNKNLNIVISI

>member
-1 MVFSSIIF
+1 MIFSSIYFIYYFLIIF
-9 LYFFLP
+9 LILYFITPKKF
-15 CMLIIYYI
+15 
-23 SPNKTKNIVLLISGL
+23 KNYTLLLGSLFFYFYGDSKYIVLL
-38 FFYAWGEPVYVFLML
+38 
-53 LTTLVDYTAGGII
+53 
-66 DRFDSSKKI
+66 
-75 RTLALISSLIINL
+75 LISSLVNYILGRLISKKNKKLFLIIGLIFNFGLLFYFKYFNFFLSNINSLFKTNINL
-88 GILFTFKYSSFF
+88 FSIV
-100 AGIFGIELKKLPLP
+100 LPL
-114 VGISFYTFQSISYT
+114 GISFYTFKNASYL
-128 IDMYMRKIKVQKNFI
+128 IDVYKNRVNPEKNFI
-143 NYAAYVTL
+143 NYFTYIAM
-151 FPQIVA
+151 FPSLIQ

-163 EDVQNEI
+163 KDIDLKDKKISFDNFAMGVERFI
-170 NSRKV
+170 IGLSKKV
-175 NIYLLGE
+175 IL
-182 GAGIFIKGLAKKVLL
+182 ADTLAKLVASLT
-197 ANNIG
+197 NMEVQTVVS
-202 LLWTEIKG
+202 LWVKATSDIVKL
-210 MDYSEISVLTAWLG
+210 YL
-224 ILAFTFQIYYDFSG
+224 DFSG
-238 YSDMAVGLGKM
+238 YTDMAIGLGLMIGIKIM
-249 LGFNFPENFRHPYIS
+249 ENFDYPLSTYS
-264 RSISEFWRRWHIT
+264 VTSFWRKWHIS
-277 LGSWFR
+277 LSSWFKD
-283 SYVYIP
+283 YIYIP

-295 GKYKTLRNLLIVWG
+295 GKFRKYFNIFVVWF

-328 GTILVIEKRF
+328 GTILVIEKKF

-393 YLLNYL
+393 YLLNYF

-432 VEPIVLIG
+432 VEPIILIG

>member
-1 MVFSSIIF
+1 MIFSSIYFIYYFLIIF
-9 LYFFLP
+9 LILYFITPKKF
-15 CMLIIYYI
+15 
-23 SPNKTKNIVLLISGL
+23 KNYTLLLGSLFFYFYGDSKYIVLL
-38 FFYAWGEPVYVFLML
+38 
-53 LTTLVDYTAGGII
+53 
-66 DRFDSSKKI
+66 
-75 RTLALISSLIINL
+75 LISSLVNYILGRLISKKNKKLFLIIGLIFNFGLLFYFKYFNFFLSNINSLFKTNINL
-88 GILFTFKYSSFF
+88 FSIV
-100 AGIFGIELKKLPLP
+100 LPL
-114 VGISFYTFQSISYT
+114 GISFYTFKNASYL
-128 IDMYMRKIKVQKNFI
+128 IDIYKNRVNSEKNFI
-143 NYAAYVTL
+143 NYFTYIAM
-151 FPQIVA
+151 FPSLIQ

-163 EDVQNEI
+163 KDIDLKDKKISFDNFAMGVERFI
-170 NSRKV
+170 IGLSKKV
-175 NIYLLGE
+175 IL
-182 GAGIFIKGLAKKVLL
+182 ADTLAKLVTSLT
-197 ANNIG
+197 NMEVQTVVS
-202 LLWTEIKG
+202 LWVKATSDIVKL
-210 MDYSEISVLTAWLG
+210 YL
-224 ILAFTFQIYYDFSG
+224 DFSG
-238 YSDMAVGLGKM
+238 YTDMAIGLGLMIGIKIM
-249 LGFNFPENFRHPYIS
+249 ENFDYPLSTYS
-264 RSISEFWRRWHIT
+264 VTSFWRKWHIS
-277 LGSWFR
+277 LSSWFKD
-283 SYVYIP
+283 YIYIP

-295 GKYKTLRNLLIVWG
+295 GKFRKYFNIFVVWF

>member
-1 MVFSSIIF
+1 MIFSSIYFIYYFLIIF
-9 LYFFLP
+9 LILYFITP
-15 CMLIIYYI
+15 KKY
-23 SPNKTKNIVLLISGL
+23 KNYTLLLGSLFFYFYGDSKYIVLL
-38 FFYAWGEPVYVFLML
+38 
-53 LTTLVDYTAGGII
+53 
-66 DRFDSSKKI
+66 
-75 RTLALISSLIINL
+75 LISSLVNYILGRLISKKNKKLFLIIGLIFNFGLLFYFKYFNFFLSNINSLFKTNINL
-88 GILFTFKYSSFF
+88 FSIV
-100 AGIFGIELKKLPLP
+100 LPL
-114 VGISFYTFQSISYT
+114 GISFYTFKNASYL
-128 IDMYMRKIKVQKNFI
+128 IDVYKNRVNSEKNFI
-143 NYAAYVTL
+143 NYFTYIAM
-151 FPQIVA
+151 FPSLIQ

-163 EDVQNEI
+163 KDIDLKDKKISYDNFAMGVERFI
-170 NSRKV
+170 IGLSKKV
-175 NIYLLGE
+175 IL
-182 GAGIFIKGLAKKVLL
+182 ADTLAKLVTSLT
-197 ANNIG
+197 NMEVQTVVS
-202 LLWTEIKG
+202 LWVKATSDIVKL
-210 MDYSEISVLTAWLG
+210 YL
-224 ILAFTFQIYYDFSG
+224 DFSG
-238 YSDMAVGLGKM
+238 YTDMAIGLGLMIGIKIM
-249 LGFNFPENFRHPYIS
+249 ENFDYPLSTYS
-264 RSISEFWRRWHIT
+264 VTSFWRKWHIS
-277 LGSWFR
+277 LSSWFKD
-283 SYVYIP
+283 YIYIP

-295 GKYKTLRNLLIVWG
+295 GKFRKYFNIFVVWF

-338 FLKFFEKHKIIG
+338 FLKFFEKHKIVG

>member
-1 MVFSSIIF
+1 MIFSSIYFIYYFLIIF
-9 LYFFLP
+9 LILYFITP
-15 CMLIIYYI
+15 KKY
-23 SPNKTKNIVLLISGL
+23 KNYTLLLGSLFFYFYGDSKYIVLL
-38 FFYAWGEPVYVFLML
+38 
-53 LTTLVDYTAGGII
+53 
-66 DRFDSSKKI
+66 
-75 RTLALISSLIINL
+75 LISSLVNYILGRLISKKNKKLFLIIGLIFNFGLLFYFKYFNFFLSNINSLFKTNINL
-88 GILFTFKYSSFF
+88 FSIV
-100 AGIFGIELKKLPLP
+100 LPL
-114 VGISFYTFQSISYT
+114 GISFYTFKNASYL
-128 IDMYMRKIKVQKNFI
+128 IDVYKNKVNPEKNFI
-143 NYAAYVTL
+143 NYFTYIAM
-151 FPQIVA
+151 FPSLIQ

-163 EDVQNEI
+163 KDIDLKDKKISFDNFAMGVERFI
-170 NSRKV
+170 IGLSKKV
-175 NIYLLGE
+175 IL
-182 GAGIFIKGLAKKVLL
+182 ADTLAKLVTSLT
-197 ANNIG
+197 NMEVQTVVS
-202 LLWTEIKG
+202 LWVKATSDIVKL
-210 MDYSEISVLTAWLG
+210 YL
-224 ILAFTFQIYYDFSG
+224 DFSG
-238 YSDMAVGLGKM
+238 YTDMAIGLGLMIGIKIM
-249 LGFNFPENFRHPYIS
+249 ENFDYPLSTYS
-264 RSISEFWRRWHIT
+264 VTSFWRKWHIS
-277 LGSWFR
+277 LSSWFKD
-283 SYVYIP
+283 YIYIP

-295 GKYKTLRNLLIVWG
+295 GKFRKYFNIFVVWF

-381 RGISFTNVSTNY
+381 KGILFTNVSTNY

>member
-1 MVFSSIIF
+1 MIFSSIYFIYYFLIIF
-9 LYFFLP
+9 LILYFITPKKF
-15 CMLIIYYI
+15 
-23 SPNKTKNIVLLISGL
+23 KNYTLLLGSLFFYFYGDSKYIVLL
-38 FFYAWGEPVYVFLML
+38 
-53 LTTLVDYTAGGII
+53 
-66 DRFDSSKKI
+66 
-75 RTLALISSLIINL
+75 LISSLVNYILGRLISKKNKKLFLIIGLIFNFGLLFYFKYFNFFLSNINSLFKTNINL
-88 GILFTFKYSSFF
+88 FSIV
-100 AGIFGIELKKLPLP
+100 LPL
-114 VGISFYTFQSISYT
+114 GISFYTFKNASYL
-128 IDMYMRKIKVQKNFI
+128 IDVYKNRVNSEKNFI
-143 NYAAYVTL
+143 NYFTYIAM
-151 FPQIVA
+151 FPSLIQ

-163 EDVQNEI
+163 KDIDLKDKKISFDNFAMGVERFVI
-170 NSRKV
+170 GLSKKV
-175 NIYLLGE
+175 IL
-182 GAGIFIKGLAKKVLL
+182 ADTLAKLVTSLT
-197 ANNIG
+197 NMEVQTVVS
-202 LLWTEIKG
+202 LWVKATSDIVKL
-210 MDYSEISVLTAWLG
+210 YL
-224 ILAFTFQIYYDFSG
+224 DFSG
-238 YSDMAVGLGKM
+238 YTDMAIGLGLMIGIKIM
-249 LGFNFPENFRHPYIS
+249 ENFDYPLSTYS
-264 RSISEFWRRWHIT
+264 VTSFWRKWHIS
-277 LGSWFR
+277 LSSWFKD
-283 SYVYIP
+283 YIYIP

-295 GKYKTLRNLLIVWG
+295 GKFRKYFNIFVVWF

-381 RGISFTNVSTNY
+381 KGISFTNVSTNY

-418 KCKKNKNLNIVISI
+418 KCKKNKNLNLVISI

>member
-1 MVFSSIIF
+1 MIFSSIYFIYYFLIIF
-9 LYFFLP
+9 LILYFITPKKF
-15 CMLIIYYI
+15 
-23 SPNKTKNIVLLISGL
+23 KNYTLLLGSLFFYFYGDSKYIVLL
-38 FFYAWGEPVYVFLML
+38 
-53 LTTLVDYTAGGII
+53 
-66 DRFDSSKKI
+66 
-75 RTLALISSLIINL
+75 LISSLVNYILGRLISKKNKKLFLIIGLIFNFGLLFYFKYFNFFLSNINSLFKTNINL
-88 GILFTFKYSSFF
+88 FSIV
-100 AGIFGIELKKLPLP
+100 LPL
-114 VGISFYTFQSISYT
+114 GISFYTFKNASYL
-128 IDMYMRKIKVQKNFI
+128 IDVYKNKVNPEKNFI
-143 NYAAYVTL
+143 NYFTYIAM
-151 FPQIVA
+151 FPSLIQ

-163 EDVQNEI
+163 KDIDLKDKKISFDNFAMGVERFI
-170 NSRKV
+170 IGLSKKV
-175 NIYLLGE
+175 IL
-182 GAGIFIKGLAKKVLL
+182 ADTLAKLVTSLT
-197 ANNIG
+197 NMEVQTVVS
-202 LLWTEIKG
+202 LWVKATSDIVKL
-210 MDYSEISVLTAWLG
+210 YL
-224 ILAFTFQIYYDFSG
+224 DFSG
-238 YSDMAVGLGKM
+238 YTDMAIGLGLMIGIKIM
-249 LGFNFPENFRHPYIS
+249 ENFDYPLSTYS
-264 RSISEFWRRWHIT
+264 VTSFWRKWHIS
-277 LGSWFR
+277 LSSWFKD
-283 SYVYIP
+283 YIYIP

-295 GKYKTLRNLLIVWG
+295 GKFRKYFNIFVVWF

-328 GTILVIEKRF
+328 GTILVIEKKF

-381 RGISFTNVSTNY
+381 KGISFTNVSTNY
-393 YLLNYL
+393 YLLNYF

-432 VEPIVLIG
+432 VEPIILIG